1 MHFTK
6 MQGIGNDY
14 VYVDGSRERISDPSA
29 AAVRISDRHFGIGSD
44 GLIMINPSSCAD
56 FAMDMYNADGSRG
69 KMCGNGIRCVG
80 KYVYDHG
87 LTQKKSLRIETLSG
101 IRTLD
106 LNTGEDGKVTSVRV
120 DMGEPVLDPKLI
132 PVLAAGLPENTGRIV
147 AYPRMIGNSH
157 YEITCVS
164 MGNPHCVIFCAKDI
178 SDLPLSETGPLFE
191 HDPFFPEQVNT
202 EFVNVL
208 GRDHVRMRVWERGSG
223 ETWACGT
230 GACAVGVACVLNG
243 LTDRALTV
251 SLTGGDLFI
260 EWEADSNRVFMTGP
274 AAEVF
279 EGDISL

>member
-1 MHFTK
+1 
-6 MQGIGNDY
+6 
-14 VYVDGSRERISDPSA
+14 
-29 AAVRISDRHFGIGSD
+29 
-44 GLIMINPSSCAD
+44 
-56 FAMDMYNADGSRG
+56 
-69 KMCGNGIRCVG
+69 MCGNGIRCVG

-101 IRTLD
+101 IRTLE
-106 LNTGEDGKVTSVRV
+106 LNTGADGKVASVRV
-120 DMGEPVLDPKLI
+120 DMGEPVLVPGLI
-132 PVLAAGLPENTGRIV
+132 PVRADELPQKMDRIV
-147 AYPRMIGNSH
+147 AHPRTIGNRR

-164 MGNPHCVIFCAKDI
+164 MGNPHCIVFCGEDV
-178 SDLPLSETGPLFE
+178 SDLPLVETGPLFE

-251 SLTGGDLFI
+251 SLLGGDLFI
-260 EWEADSNRVFMTGP
+260 EWEAGSNHVFMTGP
-274 AAEVF
+274 AEEVF

>member
-1 MHFTK
+1 M
-6 MQGIGNDY
+6 
-14 VYVDGSRERISDPSA
+14 
-29 AAVRISDRHFGIGSD
+29 
-44 GLIMINPSSCAD
+44 
-56 FAMDMYNADGSRG
+56 
-69 KMCGNGIRCVG
+69 
-80 KYVYDHG
+80 
-87 LTQKKSLRIETLSG
+87 
-101 IRTLD
+101 
-106 LNTGEDGKVTSVRV
+106 
-120 DMGEPVLDPKLI
+120 
-132 PVLAAGLPENTGRIV
+132 
-147 AYPRMIGNSH
+147 
-157 YEITCVS
+157 
-164 MGNPHCVIFCAKDI
+164 KDI
-178 SDLPLSETGPLFE
+178 SDLPLFETGPLFE

-260 EWEADSNRVFMTGP
+260 EWEAGSNHVLMTGP